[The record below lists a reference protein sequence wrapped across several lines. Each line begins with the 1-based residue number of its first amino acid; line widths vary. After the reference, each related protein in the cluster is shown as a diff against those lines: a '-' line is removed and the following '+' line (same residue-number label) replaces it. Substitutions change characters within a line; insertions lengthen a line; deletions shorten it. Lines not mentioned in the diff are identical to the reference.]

1 MESVRRKTKKNRY
14 NPSYASK
21 SFDKILKAALN
32 PDHIKNSLAA
42 IRDVNAAF
50 AGNIPRMFLKLN

>member
-14 NPSYASK
+14 NPSYASN
-21 SFDKILKAALN
+21 DKILKAALN

-50 AGNIPRMFLKLN
+50 AGKISQMFLKLN